1 LLADV
6 VQLCIERSHLLP
18 VLGLLQLLALLAAVS
33 RCPVGHDPAA
43 MQCRMAA
50 PGSKHTALVLGAAV
64 REVAFMIASD
74 DWAQQ
79 VKFCCMVLD
88 LQ

>member
-1 LLADV
+1 
-6 VQLCIERSHLLP
+6 
-18 VLGLLQLLALLAAVS
+18 
-33 RCPVGHDPAA
+33 